1 MDSDSKWKEKYH
13 NIYDKFVISNNNAN
27 RNFNKYRKAKEIL
40 KEKNI
45 LIDELKKQIENGFD
59 RNDFDK
65 HMENK
70 NKKIAEAI
78 EINQTLEEK
87 IKELSHTVSQND
99 LKNKNLMIE
108 CENKIKIIQNHCKEE
123 IQKKNKTIKE
133 LSVCVI
139 NDNDSSLKLQQKYK
153 DGETKIFELLKQV
166 KN

>member
-70 NKKIAEAI
+70 NKK
-78 EINQTLEEK
+78 
-87 IKELSHTVSQND
+87 H
-99 LKNKNLMIE
+99 
-108 CENKIKIIQNHCKEE
+108 
-123 IQKKNKTIKE
+123 
-133 LSVCVI
+133 
-139 NDNDSSLKLQQKYK
+139 
-153 DGETKIFELLKQV
+153 
-166 KN
+166 